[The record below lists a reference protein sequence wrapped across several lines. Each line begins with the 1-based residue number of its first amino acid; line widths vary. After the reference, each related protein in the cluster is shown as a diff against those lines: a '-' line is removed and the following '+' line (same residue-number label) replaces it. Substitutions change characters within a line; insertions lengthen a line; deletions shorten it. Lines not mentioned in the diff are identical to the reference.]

1 MILVDKEIQ
10 KMVQNGKLIKEGYEP
25 SNLNSMSYDLTVDT
39 VIVADKENQDDIGS
53 KEVAEYSIAPGEYV
67 YIKTKETL
75 SIPVNI
81 LGRIAEKNSIMRMGL
96 VVSGPHYQPGHI
108 TNSFL
113 RVQNISPTKITIKNG
128 RKIAQIIFEQLQD
141 IPDKPYCMDERAS
154 FNNEFTYKGFGKY
167 KNEYQKS
174 IDKLENINNNIEEKV
189 NNIYAN
195 IITLMGIFISIFSLI
210 TVNFELFSS
219 SKLPINELLKSMVV
233 INTSLGLVITFIL
246 GIITIITN
254 RVKSKKVITAFFIVT
269 ILLIACNIV
278 FLWIK

>member
-1 MILVDKEIQ
+1 M
-10 KMVQNGKLIKEGYEP
+10 
-25 SNLNSMSYDLTVDT
+25 
-39 VIVADKENQDDIGS
+39 
-53 KEVAEYSIAPGEYV
+53 
-67 YIKTKETL
+67 
-75 SIPVNI
+75 
-81 LGRIAEKNSIMRMGL
+81 
-96 VVSGPHYQPGHI
+96 
-108 TNSFL
+108 
-113 RVQNISPTKITIKNG
+113 
-128 RKIAQIIFEQLQD
+128 
-141 IPDKPYCMDERAS
+141 
-154 FNNEFTYKGFGKY
+154 
-167 KNEYQKS
+167 
-174 IDKLENINNNIEEKV
+174 ENINNNIEEKV